1 MEKRNCTDRRTKP
14 SRCACRKWWPGI
26 VRLRLHLRLKLD
38 RIYELSSLSATLQVD
53 HCLQMEGLRKQVS
66 ESHGL
71 NRVSRIDQHTQV
83 TRERCWIAGNVDQSR
98 RCNVDKLRSDLS
110 TQSTSWWID
119 NNQVRS
125 SSPVLRSEKRKCFR
139 LHGFTCCSVQIL
151 FECCRRRGCRLDR
164 NYTLKVCSKSP

>member
-1 MEKRNCTDRRTKP
+1 
-14 SRCACRKWWPGI
+14 
-26 VRLRLHLRLKLD
+26 
-38 RIYELSSLSATLQVD
+38 
-53 HCLQMEGLRKQVS
+53 MEGLRKQVS

-71 NRVSRIDQHTQV
+71 NRVSRIDQHSQV

-139 LHGFTCCSVQIL
+139 LHGFASCSVQIL

-164 NYTLKVCSKSP
+164 NYTLKVRSKSPSKQSNTGKQIPSQPPLWPPATRSTSSSTSQRFTWKKAPWSTR